1 MQLEE
6 IYMEKIPIE
15 IVPKSEAHQ
24 QLIDLY
30 PPQLANKF
38 LPEWYK
44 KQKIYSREHIPQMK
58 DVKNCPA
65 IQEVMTSGII
75 IPAWSDILIEKIN
88 KENKWEWQVT
98 VGMSYAYDESAEWM
112 LDQPITQF
120 TGMKDNNFKVNL
132 IKKLGALKL
141 VSPYWFR
148 TPPGWGIEFT
158 DPFYHHRRNIKL
170 FPGRVESDKWH
181 ETNFPFEFYDNLDDE
196 EQGEIIV
203 RAGEPLV
210 MLTPYKIDL
219 SAELVV
225 KKHSENFTKL
235 QVRNSQI
242 LSSVTSDWIRYK
254 QKHNEFYSQKEK
266 KQS

>member
-1 MQLEE
+1 
-6 IYMEKIPIE
+6 MEKIPIE

-112 LDQPITQF
+112 LDQPIKQF
-120 TGMKDNNFKVNL
+120 SGMRDNNFKVNL

-181 ETNFPFEFYDNLDDE
+181 ETNFPLEFYDNLDDE
-196 EQGEIIV
+196 EHGEIIV

-225 KKHSENFTKL
+225 KKYSEDFTKL

-254 QKHNEFYSQKEK
+254 QKYNEFCSQKEK

>member
-1 MQLEE
+1 
-6 IYMEKIPIE
+6 MEKIPIE

-75 IPAWSDILIEKIN
+75 IPAWSDILIEKTN
-88 KENKWEWQVT
+88 KEN
-98 VGMSYAYDESAEWM
+98 
-112 LDQPITQF
+112 
-120 TGMKDNNFKVNL
+120 NFKINL

-181 ETNFPFEFYDNLDDE
+181 ETNFPLEFYDNLDDE
-196 EQGEIIV
+196 EHGEIIV

-225 KKHSENFTKL
+225 KKYSEDFTKL
-235 QVRNSQI
+235 QVANSQM